1 MTTTSPTEA
10 PHVPASGD
18 EEPLAVRETLPIAK
32 RSRGATRLTI
42 ALLVCFAI
50 SAGFLAGVLVQK
62 DHGSSSSSASASG
75 LAALAQQFGGSF
87 PGAGAGSL
95 PGAGAG
101 SLPGA
106 GGAATG
112 TSGATTTG
120 QVKLVDGTNVYVVD
134 AQGKTTKV
142 ATTSTSKIS
151 TAQPSSLS
159 ALKAGD
165 TVTVVGTTGTDGT
178 VTATSITSDGAQA
191 SSATP

>member
-1 MTTTSPTEA
+1 MTTPSPIEA
-10 PHVPASGD
+10 PH
-18 EEPLAVRETLPIAK
+18 EEAAGEEAPLAVRESLPIAT

-50 SAGFLAGVLVQK
+50 SAGFLVGVLVQK
-62 DHGSSSSSASASG
+62 DHGSSSSSTSAASG
-75 LAALAQQFGGSF
+75 FAALAQQFGGSF
-87 PGAGAGSL
+87 PGAGAAG
-95 PGAGAG
+95 GA
-101 SLPGA
+101 GA

-120 QVKLVDGTNVYVVD
+120 QVKLIDGTNVYVVD

-151 TAQPSSLS
+151 TTQPSSLS

-165 TVTVVGTTGTDGT
+165 TVTVVGPTGSDGT
-178 VTATSITSDGAQA
+178 VTAASITSDGTQA

>member
-1 MTTTSPTEA
+1 MTTPSPIA
-10 PHVPASGD
+10 PSHEEETD
-18 EEPLAVRETLPIAK
+18 EETPLAVRETLPIAT

-50 SAGFLAGVLVQK
+50 SAGFLVGVLVQK
-62 DHGSSSSSASASG
+62 DHGSSSSSTSAASG
-75 LAALAQQFGGSF
+75 FAALAQQFGGSF
-87 PGAGAGSL
+87 PGGAPG
-95 PGAGAG
+95 GAGAG
-101 SLPGA
+101 GV
-106 GGAATG
+106 ATG

-151 TAQPSSLS
+151 TAQPSALS

-165 TVTVVGTTGTDGT
+165 TVTVVGTTGSDGT
-178 VTATSITSDGAQA
+178 VTATSITSDGTQA